1 MTGSA
6 LGLVMAL
13 WSTSFTANRLF
24 GVGRFDIV
32 SFAGA
37 ALVLTVVAVASAL
50 TPARRAARVDPVNA
64 LRHD

>member
-1 MTGSA
+1 
-6 LGLVMAL
+6 
-13 WSTSFTANRLF
+13 
-24 GVGRFDIV
+24 VGRFDIV

-37 ALVLTVVAVASAL
+37 AVALTVVAIASAL